1 MGKKPSW
8 FYRQSAVIPYRIVEG
23 KIEILLITSVNR
35 GRWVIPKGIVEP
47 GMSAAESARKEAF
60 EEAGIRGKISSKA
73 VGEYSHK
80 KWGDEC
86 KVKVYLMKT
95 QKVMD
100 RWPEKTV
107 RRRQWMKV
115 SAAAK
120 AVTDPK
126 LRKLILK
133 APDLIEEA
141 EF

>member
-1 MGKKPSW
+1 MGNKPSW

-23 KIEILLITSVNR
+23 RIEILLITSINR
-35 GRWVIPKGIVEP
+35 GRWIIPKGIVEP
-47 GMSAAESARKEAF
+47 GLSAAESAGKEAF
-60 EEAGIRGKISSKA
+60 EEAGVRGKVSSKA
-73 VGEYSHK
+73 IGEYSNTR
-80 KWGDEC
+80 WGGEC
-86 KVKVYLMKT
+86 RVKVYLMKA

-100 RWPEKTV
+100 RWPEKSV

-133 APDLIEEA
+133 VPDLIEEA